1 MPRTQRRE
9 LAVCRDPRTAAHRS
23 PAQGGD
29 GGHARGCEQQIHADE
44 CDAGVNDTV
53 IGCDDADSDNNHE
66 FGRPCDED

>member
-1 MPRTQRRE
+1 M
-9 LAVCRDPRTAAHRS
+9 CRDPRTAAHRS
-23 PAQGGD
+23 PAQDGD

-44 CDAGVNDTV
+44 CDAGVNDTA